1 MEVELVIHARQP
13 TPKSSIGGTKVQMWQ
28 TPRDAPRSAFD
39 NQQDNWTE
47 QKFTAATPQRHNATV
62 YRLPPNDMRCCLI
75 VCCKRKE

>member
-47 QKFTAATPQRHNATV
+47 QKFTAATPQRHS
-62 YRLPPNDMRCCLI
+62 PPSAAQRYF
-75 VCCKRKE
+75 VCGVA